1 MDTTAWTVCS
11 AFLSKAE
18 GNKKSALLNYLSE
31 EDREK
36 IASSSFSEKNP
47 LEVNFD
53 VSDLFNR
60 LHPSWIAPILRSFPE
75 SEVLLFLSCLPED
88 LQKKVKQ
95 SLMISQPL
103 PILTPI
109 AKKYL
114 LSHLYEKLTQDD
126 IDILPIELLPHS
138 PLNTLI
144 DMPVHSLPILIEYLG
159 LHDLAVEMRQIIDT
173 TQIKKI
179 HSCLPEA
186 RVTYLKKLCQKKEPV
201 LFRRMDLAK
210 WDGKAESLHK
220 VIYHRGLNRL
230 SKALYA
236 ENHSLIWHLCRS
248 LPWEDATVLQNL
260 CKPLEHPKAAN
271 LLSHQILEITP
282 LVYQP
287 SSKENL

>member
-11 AFLSKAE
+11 AFLSKTE
-18 GNKKSALLNYLSE
+18 GNKKSALLSYLSE
-31 EDREK
+31 QDREK
-36 IASSSFSEKNP
+36 VQASSFSEKNP
-47 LEVNFD
+47 LDTTFD
-53 VSDLFNR
+53 EADLFNR
-60 LHPSWIAPILRSFPE
+60 VHPSWIAPLLRSLPE

-88 LQKKVKQ
+88 LQKKVKH
-95 SLMISQPL
+95 SLMLSQPL
-103 PILTPI
+103 PIPTPI

-114 LSHLYEKLTQDD
+114 LSRLYEQLTQQDN
-126 IDILPIELLPHS
+126 DILPVDLLPHS
-138 PLNTLI
+138 PLNTLLDI
-144 DMPVHSLPILIEYLG
+144 QVDSLPMLIEYLG

-179 HSCLPEA
+179 HSSLSEA
-186 RVTYLKKLCQKKEPV
+186 KVSYLKTLCQKKEPV
-201 LFRRMDLAK
+201 LFRRMELAK

-230 SKALYA
+230 AKALYV
-236 ENHSLIWHLCRS
+236 EHHSLIWHLCRS

-282 LVYQP
+282 LLYQP
-287 SSKENL
+287 SSKESL